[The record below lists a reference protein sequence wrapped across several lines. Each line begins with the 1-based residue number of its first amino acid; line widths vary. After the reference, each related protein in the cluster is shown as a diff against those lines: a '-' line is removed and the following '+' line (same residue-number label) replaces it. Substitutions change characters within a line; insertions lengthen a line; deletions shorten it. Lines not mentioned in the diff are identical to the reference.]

1 MRSETM
7 KPLGR
12 LFDSV
17 AGKALGKHG
26 REWALLLAH
35 WPEVAGEAAAFCR
48 PLKLERPRGK
58 GPASGLVLKLQ
69 AQPGR
74 ALELQHMHRQLI
86 DRINAFFGHAL
97 IGRIVFVQA
106 PFSPS
111 RQSSRPQA
119 RTLQPDPDL
128 MRALQGRIR
137 TVRDPALA
145 ESLRRLAEGIAAKEG
160 QRRSGEMRS

>member
-1 MRSETM
+1 MQTM

-26 REWALLLAH
+26 REWVLLLMH
-35 WPEVAGEAAAFCR
+35 WREIAGEAATFCR
-48 PLKLERPRGK
+48 PLKLERPYRKQGM
-58 GPASGLVLKLQ
+58 AGLVLKLQ

-86 DRINAFFGHAL
+86 ERINAFFGHTL
-97 IGRIVFVQA
+97 VGRIVFVQA

-111 RQSSRPQA
+111 RQSSTAKTDLR
-119 RTLQPDPDL
+119 QPDPHL
-128 MRALQGRIR
+128 LEQLQGRIR
-137 TVRDPALA
+137 TVRDPQLA
-145 ESLRRLAEGIAAKEG
+145 ASLKRLAEGIAARKG
-160 QRRSGEMRS
+160 THLRNDTTRQT